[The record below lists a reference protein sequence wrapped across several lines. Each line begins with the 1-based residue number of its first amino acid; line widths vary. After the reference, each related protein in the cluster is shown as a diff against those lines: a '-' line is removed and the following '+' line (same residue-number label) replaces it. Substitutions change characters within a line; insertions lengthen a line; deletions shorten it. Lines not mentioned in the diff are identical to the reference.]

1 MEILKKFKLILISL
15 FIGIVALS
23 FTKSDDV
30 NFEISKNLDIYF
42 TLFKELNLYY
52 VDEKAPG
59 DLIKSSIDK
68 MLQTLDPYTV
78 YIPESQMED
87 YKLMTTGQYGG
98 IGALIR
104 KSGEYIVIAEPYET
118 FPAYK
123 AGLKAGDIIIE
134 VDGNTI
140 KGKSTED
147 ISEAL
152 KGQPNT
158 SLKLLLKRPGL
169 EKEFEKEI
177 IREEIKI
184 NSVQYSGVISDGIGY
199 IRFSSF
205 TENSS
210 EEIKKAF
217 ISLKEKHKIN
227 SIVLDLRGNPGGLL
241 IESVNLANI
250 FVKKGEEVVSTKG
263 KISEW
268 NNTYKTM
275 FEATDEEIPVVVLV
289 NRGSASASEIVAG
302 AFQDLD
308 RAVIIGERTFGK
320 GLVQTT
326 RPLSYNSKLKVTTA
340 KYYIPSGRCIQALDY
355 THRNE
360 DGSVGKVPDSLITE
374 FATKNGRKV
383 YDGGGVLPDIEV
395 KPMYLSRIAVELV
408 AENYIFDFAT
418 IYANKHEKIDAAA
431 TFSINDA
438 DYQDFITY
446 LNDKRFDYS
455 TLSEKKLKELIDI
468 TEKEKYY
475 ETAKTEIESLQKK
488 IAHDSKK
495 DLETFKEEIVELINE
510 EIISRYYYQKG
521 RIEFALT
528 KDPEVEKAIEILQNQ
543 ELYKNTLIGKK

>member
-1 MEILKKFKLILISL
+1 
-15 FIGIVALS
+15 
-23 FTKSDDV
+23 
-30 NFEISKNLDIYF
+30 
-42 TLFKELNLYY
+42 
-52 VDEKAPG
+52 
-59 DLIKSSIDK
+59 
-68 MLQTLDPYTV
+68 
-78 YIPESQMED
+78 
-87 YKLMTTGQYGG
+87 
-98 IGALIR
+98 
-104 KSGEYIVIAEPYET
+104 
-118 FPAYK
+118 
-123 AGLKAGDIIIE
+123 
-134 VDGNTI
+134 
-140 KGKSTED
+140 
-147 ISEAL
+147 
-152 KGQPNT
+152 
-158 SLKLLLKRPGL
+158 
-169 EKEFEKEI
+169 
-177 IREEIKI
+177 
-184 NSVQYSGVISDGIGY
+184 
-199 IRFSSF
+199 
-205 TENSS
+205 
-210 EEIKKAF
+210 
-217 ISLKEKHKIN
+217 LKEKHKIN